1 MMKYSAYHW
10 DKFRFPSFAFMFGLL
25 YFISSIFGELVNI
38 FNLTN
43 IGDITS
49 LVQNYVALG
58 EILSFEDYFLL
69 IFKFT
74 RYKFFFRKKFQREN
88 FRKDKIL
95 LQYTLD

>member
-10 DKFRFPSFAFMFGLL
+10 NKFRFPSLAFIFGLL
-25 YFISSIFGELVNI
+25 YFISSIIGELVNI

-58 EILSFEDYFLL
+58 
-69 IFKFT
+69 
-74 RYKFFFRKKFQREN
+74 
-88 FRKDKIL
+88 
-95 LQYTLD
+95 